1 MKTNPFPTR
10 ILNIVLTLGALE
22 FFGPALRD
30 SDVSHLQN
38 PLWPGHAKVHMMWFI
53 SYLLFSGIAQ
63 IYLIWFRKP
72 SDPALVLGWQLCN
85 LLAFWSAVIL
95 APLYG
100 GAVVDR
106 MYHAQILGI
115 NENILAFTLLGI
127 VWIVGLV
134 LFLRSRGGRLHA

>member
-100 GAVVDR
+100 GAVVDGV
-106 MYHAQILGI
+106 YHTQILGI

-127 VWIVGLV
+127 VWLVGLV